1 VSEGL
6 VDHTLESKE
15 VDNAKTEDV
24 DTGGT
29 PNWLRMPKEDEHIE
43 VKKKVWFHVHANID
57 V

>member
-6 VDHTLESKE
+6 VDHTLESKD

-43 VKKKVWFHVHANID
+43 LKKKVWFHVLANID

>member
-1 VSEGL
+1 MSEGL

-24 DTGGT
+24 E
-29 PNWLRMPKEDEHIE
+29 L
-43 VKKKVWFHVHANID
+43 KKKAWFHVLANID